1 MTCSTL
7 HTTYLSVSFLLLLQN
22 NNSCTDAEVER
33 FQEVYRSGC
42 PSYLLSV
49 DLVQELL
56 NANSNGINDEE
67 ARLLRI
73 IYTPTAN
80 NAS

>member
-56 NANSNGINDEE
+56 DTNRNGINDEE
-67 ARLLRI
+67 AKLLRI

-80 NAS
+80 AS